1 MLRALGMLTLSSALV
16 LPGLARAD
24 YEIQPW
30 FDWHLGG
37 GARIGVEIV
46 ELTPQLRDFFD
57 VAPKR
62 GVLVSRVVPDSPAA
76 AAGLQAGDVIL
87 EADGRKI
94 ASRLELVQAVR
105 GTEEG
110 ERVGLQVS
118 RRGKTREIEVRPEHP
133 EPPMHQA
140 MRRLRPWAGDAV
152 RELRDQIEAQ
162 IEALEERLRELERR
176 LAESTDET

>member
-1 MLRALGMLTLSSALV
+1 MLRALGTLTLSSALV

-24 YEIQPW
+24 HEIQPW
-30 FDWHLGG
+30 FDWHLRG

-62 GVLVSRVVPDSPAA
+62 GVLVSRVLPDSPAA

-105 GTEEG
+105 G
-110 ERVGLQVS
+110 
-118 RRGKTREIEVRPEHP
+118 
-133 EPPMHQA
+133 A
-140 MRRLRPWAGDAV
+140 
-152 RELRDQIEAQ
+152 
-162 IEALEERLRELERR
+162 
-176 LAESTDET
+176 

>member
-1 MLRALGMLTLSSALV
+1 MLRTLGTLALSSALV

-24 YEIQPW
+24 HEIQPW

-62 GVLVSRVVPDSPAA
+62 GVLVSRVLPDSPAA

-87 EADGRKI
+87 EADGRKV

-105 GTEEG
+105 AAEEG
-110 ERVGLQVS
+110 ERVELLVS

-133 EPPMHQA
+133 EPPLHQA
-140 MRRLRPWAGDAV
+140 MRRLRPWAADAL
-152 RELRDQIEAQ
+152 RELRDQ
-162 IEALEERLRELERR
+162 IEALEERLRELEHR
-176 LAESTDET
+176 LDKDTDET

>member
-1 MLRALGMLTLSSALV
+1 MLRALGMLALTSALV

-24 YEIQPW
+24 QENQPW
-30 FDWHLGG
+30 FDYYFAG

-57 VAPKR
+57 VAPER
-62 GVLVSRVVPDSPAA
+62 GVLVSRVLPDSPAA

-110 ERVGLQVS
+110 ERVELRVS
-118 RRGKTREIEVRPEHP
+118 RRGKTREIEIRPEHR
-133 EPPMHQA
+133 EPPMHEA
-140 MRRLRPWAGDAV
+140 MRRLRPWAGDAL
-152 RELRDQIEAQ
+152 RELRDQ

-176 LAESTDET
+176 LAEDIDET